1 MEGVELNREENKNQ
15 YQMKTMH
22 RLLGSNYTKINGTF
36 IAEFESL
43 VVENKW
49 FDWNDFL
56 SVRAINLLFFSVFQ
70 GDYYKFFFQFAKEK
84 GILLATFFDKF
95 MNPDLSQ
102 DWPEEYLSF
111 VNEFKKAT
119 TEELF
124 PTLEEMYADAK
135 KVYEINN
142 DVGDPVR
149 LNPYYY
155 SRLMYSANDWINEV
169 LKKHLALILG
179 QLDDQTEETVDKI
192 LVLCNE
198 QIVNLVKP
206 NPNKSLMTT
215 NFDFLQWRKSKY
227 LKPLNSFFSKNKK
240 TIDLTLHPNQSAKFS
255 AFCEEHKNLN
265 NNDFGF
271 VAVESIFPRTDLF
284 YNVNIS

>member
-1 MEGVELNREENKNQ
+1 
-15 YQMKTMH
+15 
-22 RLLGSNYTKINGTF
+22 
-36 IAEFESL
+36 
-43 VVENKW
+43 
-49 FDWNDFL
+49 
-56 SVRAINLLFFSVFQ
+56 
-70 GDYYKFFFQFAKEK
+70 
-84 GILLATFFDKF
+84 
-95 MNPDLSQ
+95 MNPDLSL
-102 DWPEEYLSF
+102 DWPEKYLSF
-111 VNEFKKAT
+111 VSEFKKAT

-135 KVYEINN
+135 KTYEKNN

-169 LKKHLALILG
+169 LKKHLTLILG
-179 QLDDQTEETVDKI
+179 QLDDQTEETVDKV

-215 NFDFLQWRKSKY
+215 NFDFMQWSKSKY
-227 LKPLNSFFSKNKK
+227 LKPLNSFFLKNKK
-240 TIDLTLHPNQSAKFS
+240 TINLTLHKNQSAKFS